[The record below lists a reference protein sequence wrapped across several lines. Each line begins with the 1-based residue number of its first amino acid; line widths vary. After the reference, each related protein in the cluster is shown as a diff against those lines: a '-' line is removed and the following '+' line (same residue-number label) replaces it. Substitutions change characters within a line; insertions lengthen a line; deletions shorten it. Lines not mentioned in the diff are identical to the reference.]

1 MHNILDQ
8 IQTRISHRLQTCR
21 RLTYLALLMPLS
33 VSLAG
38 CEVNSVT
45 ISTLSDSSNKESSL
59 STSSQASSQSEYTS
73 QKPEEQKPTLTDF
86 LRTALRPKD
95 QVLYVWGGGWNEE
108 DTAGGMEANTLGMAP
123 GWKTF
128 YEENLDGYIA
138 EDHAYEIH
146 NGLDCSGY
154 LGWVLYNTL
163 DDKRDYVV
171 KSDQSDEFLSGLN
184 LGQRREAKEVSEILP
199 GDIMSEE
206 GHVYIALGQF
216 EDGSVLMVH
225 SSPPGV
231 RMAGTEGIAYETAL
245 LYQNN
250 GWDPL
255 ADSSFLDYDQFRFS
269 EEALPDPDHLR
280 EMTTAEVVDF
290 LYDDPSMIF
299 SESSLQP
306 HE

>member
-1 MHNILDQ
+1 MHKILDQ
-8 IQTRISHRLQTCR
+8 IQTKIFHRLQTCR
-21 RLTYLALLMPLS
+21 RLTCLTLLMPLGF
-33 VSLAG
+33 SLAG
-38 CEVNSVT
+38 CQVNSMT
-45 ISTLSDSSNKESSL
+45 TSNAYGSSMQDTSDSA
-59 STSSQASSQSEYTS
+59 SSQVSSQSES
-73 QKPEEQKPTLTDF
+73 ISEKPEEPKPTLTDF

-108 DTAGGMEANTLGMAP
+108 DTAGGVEANTIGMAP

-128 YEENLDGYIA
+128 YEENLEGYNV

-163 DDKRDYVV
+163 NDKRDYVV
-171 KSDQSDEFLSGLN
+171 KSDQSDEFLSGLG
-184 LGQRREAKEVSEILP
+184 LGERRDAKDVTEILP

-231 RMAGTEGIAYETAL
+231 RMSGTDGIAYETAL

-255 ADSSFLDYDQFRFS
+255 ADPSFLDYDQFRFS
-269 EEALPDPDHLR
+269 EEALPDPDRLR
-280 EMTTAEVVDF
+280 DMTTAEVVDF
-290 LYDDPSMIF
+290 LYDDPSMIP
-299 SESSLQP
+299 SEASSQS